1 MALSLLLNWLFASK
15 YALQI
20 SSKSLQRGN
29 PFWRG
34 FDYFLFV
41 NEDFAASALHQR
53 SQTFSHPPA
62 DIAQNLQAVR
72 SRHKKCQTAIAE
84 DTHGLGKTLK
94 GLQVKAGHVEAL
106 QLFFRKHLR

>member
-34 FDYFLFV
+34 FNYFLLV
-41 NEDFAASALHQR
+41 NKDLAAIPLYQR
-53 SQTFSHPPA
+53 PKAFTHTPTNVAQDLKAVGAGHKEGDAAVAQYA
-62 DIAQNLQAVR
+62 D
-72 SRHKKCQTAIAE
+72 
-84 DTHGLGKTLK
+84 GFGKTVK
-94 GLQVKAGHVEAL
+94 SLQFEAGHVEAL